1 MSDDRLNVNVRI
13 DEEFNIIVVEFDAG
27 KKKINVGLSAEEA
40 QHFSV
45 LLHEAS
51 IALMLDNMRK
61 YEQQQSELKH

>member
-13 DEEFNIIVVEFDAG
+13 DEEFNIIVIEFDTE
-27 KKKINVGLSAEEA
+27 KKKVSVGFSAEEA

-51 IALMLDNMRK
+51 IALMLNNMHEFEK
-61 YEQQQSELKH
+61 QQLELKH